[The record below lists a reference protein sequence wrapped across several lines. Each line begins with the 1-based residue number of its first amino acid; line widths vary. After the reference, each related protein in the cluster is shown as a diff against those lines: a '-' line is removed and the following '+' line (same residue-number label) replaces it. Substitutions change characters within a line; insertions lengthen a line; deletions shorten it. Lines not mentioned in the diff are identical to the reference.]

1 LADNEQ
7 PEGAGEDG
15 AGDGDEGP
23 AGPDAVD
30 TGAFDLRQG
39 AERDAR
45 DRRRA
50 LAGELSVLRQ
60 GIGKV
65 VLPLEGSRTLI
76 GRDPRCDIVV
86 DDATVSRRH
95 AMIVKTDGGQY
106 ELQDAGSTGG
116 VAHRGHR
123 VRRMILLDGDRFQV
137 GSAKF
142 IVHIRYEDGA

>member
-1 LADNEQ
+1 MADDEQ
-7 PEGAGEDG
+7 PEGGEQEG
-15 AGDGDEGP
+15 VQGDEGP
-23 AGPDAVD
+23 SGPDAVD
-30 TGAFDLRQG
+30 TGEFDLRRG

-50 LAGELSVLRQ
+50 LGGELSVLRQ

-116 VAHRGHR
+116 IAHKGHR

-142 IVHIRYEDGA
+142 IVHIRYEDAA